1 MGRTH
6 GVDEVSCAHSGQKP
20 AWLISRYS
28 SISFEPT
35 FTEYAAEI
43 AQFCPLIL
51 SSLEQEKHA
60 GEYISPCNH
69 DAVPSARHQIWTRF
83 GPVLYPSYCSSRP
96 GFLLQAKTCWGFT
109 SRKTQTGVSWSAPP
123 KESVP
128 HMSRGMSLTGTVPS
142 CVSFSPSSSS
152 SSLLSDSSLE
162 EE

>member
-1 MGRTH
+1 M
-6 GVDEVSCAHSGQKP
+6 DEVSCAHSGQKP
-20 AWLISRYS
+20 AWLISRNS

-43 AQFCPLIL
+43 TPFFTIISLVWNRKNTHVST
-51 SSLEQEKHA
+51 SSLATMTLFPVPATKH
-60 GEYISPCNH
+60 GHI
-69 DAVPSARHQIWTRF
+69 
-83 GPVLYPSYCSSRP
+83 LYYSHCSSTLRHTRVSPP
-96 GFLLQAKTCWGFT
+96 GQDTRGFT
-109 SRKTQTGVSWSAPP
+109 SRKTHPGVSWFAPP

>member
-1 MGRTH
+1 MGRAH

-20 AWLISRYS
+20 AWLISRNS

-43 AQFCPLIL
+43 APFFTLISL
-51 SSLEQEKHA
+51 VWNRKNTHVSTSSLATMTLFPVPATKH
-60 GEYISPCNH
+60 GHILFYSH
-69 DAVPSARHQIWTRF
+69 
-83 GPVLYPSYCSSRP
+83 CSSTLRHTRVSPP
-96 GFLLQAKTCWGFT
+96 GQDTSGFHLQKNTP
-109 SRKTQTGVSWSAPP
+109 WSFMVCPP